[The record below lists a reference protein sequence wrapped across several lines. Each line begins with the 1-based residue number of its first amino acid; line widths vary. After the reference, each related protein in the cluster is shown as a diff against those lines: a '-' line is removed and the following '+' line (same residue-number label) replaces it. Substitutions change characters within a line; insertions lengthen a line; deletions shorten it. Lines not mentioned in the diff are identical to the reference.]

1 MIEKAHMD
9 ISVVIPVY
17 NVEKY
22 LRKCV
27 DSILNQTISNYEVIL
42 VDDGSPDGCPSIC
55 DEYAAQHANVSA
67 LHKAN
72 GGLSD
77 ARNYGVQH
85 ASAEYVVFV
94 DSDDYVD
101 PEYLESLWKLHMK
114 YDADIAVQGVT
125 RENEVGKPLHIYRS
139 VNEAIVT
146 PEEAIGKICTGQQ
159 VPIFAYAKLYP
170 KQFLLRTPYP
180 VGKLHE
186 DIFTTY
192 RLFDQ
197 CKVIA
202 LGRDSFYHYIV
213 RQGSIVNST
222 FTQRH
227 MDSIQGA
234 KELITFVE
242 QKYPAI
248 KNAANVRMAIE
259 VNSLIHRAAQSEHYY
274 EVRKNALKE
283 LQGKW
288 HIVLCTTKL
297 SVKVKLQLVL
307 CRISANI
314 YKQLFL
320 LVKDGRKK
328 ANDCICSRNDSV
340 GSVQ

>member
-1 MIEKAHMD
+1 MD
-9 ISVVIPVY
+9 ISVVIPIY

-27 DSILNQTISNYEVIL
+27 DSVLSQTISNYEIIL
-42 VDDGSPDGCPSIC
+42 VDDGSPDGCPAIC
-55 DEYAAQHANVSA
+55 DAYAAKYPNVIA

-85 ASAEYVVFV
+85 ASADYVVFV

-101 PEYLESLWKLHMK
+101 PEYLESLWKLHVK
-114 YDADIAVQGVT
+114 YGADIAVQGVI
-125 RENEVGKPLHIYRS
+125 RETEAGKTLHIYRS
-139 VNEAIVT
+139 TKEAIVDSET
-146 PEEAIGKICTGQQ
+146 AVEKMCIGQQ
-159 VPIFAYAKLYP
+159 VSIFAYAKLYP
-170 KQFLLRTPYP
+170 KQFLLRSPYP

-202 LGRDSFYHYIV
+202 LGKDSFYHYLI

-227 MDSIQGA
+227 MDSIQGV

-248 KNAANVRMAIE
+248 RSTANIRMAIE
-259 VNSLIHRAAQSEHYY
+259 VNSLIHRAVQSERFY
-274 EVRKNALKE
+274 EVRENALKE

-288 HIVLCTTKL
+288 HIVLYTTKL
-297 SVKVKLQLVL
+297 SMKIKLQLML
-307 CRISANI
+307 CRVSANV
-314 YKQLFL
+314 YKRLFL
-320 LVKDGRKK
+320 FVMKRR
-328 ANDCICSRNDSV
+328 RNENSE
-340 GSVQ
+340 